1 MGDTN
6 DRQDRKEAEMKDAAS
21 TQVPLYAA
29 ADPAVGLSTG
39 QRYGTLVGSWA
50 AWLFDSLDATVFG
63 FVILAVARSFSVGLS
78 DVVSI
83 VAWFLLA
90 TGIGGFVLG
99 NVADKIGRKKTLMLS
114 VFVYGTGTL
123 LCGFAHSVT
132 ELSIYRFCVGFAVG
146 GLWSAAVALVCEIWE
161 PAGRAKAVAIMQT
174 GWSGGS
180 LLAAIFAWTFL
191 DAADPASWR
200 NLFIY
205 SSIPAYITLLFIMLF
220 VKESPVWLANR
231 EFMQRNAS
239 KGNLLQIFR
248 PEFLR
253 VTLLGLTISILGMYG
268 YWIITTFTPTYLQT
282 ILHVRIDQAPVFL
295 VWTGVGATLGYL
307 AYGVFAERV
316 GRRISFAAF
325 FLGMAITVPV
335 FAYGATFMPLT
346 NGKLEFTLQNVIAV
360 GALSALLGFFTGYFS
375 GFGAWYAE
383 LFPTSIRS
391 TAAGFCFNFGR
402 VGAILGIKLV
412 PILIPVI
419 GFTATICVAS
429 VSYLLSAVLVFTLRE
444 TQGVQLTSGN

>member
-1 MGDTN
+1 
-6 DRQDRKEAEMKDAAS
+6 MKSVAS
-21 TQVPLYAA
+21 TQAPIQAPIQA
-29 ADPAVGLSTG
+29 PAGSAEGLSIA
-39 QRYGTLVGSWA
+39 QRYVTLGGSWA
-50 AWLFDSLDATVFG
+50 AWLFDALDATVFG
-63 FVILAVARSFSVGLS
+63 FVILAVAKSFSVGLG
-78 DVVSI
+78 DVVST

-99 NVADKIGRKKTLMLS
+99 NVSDKIGRKKTLLLS

-132 ELSIYRFCVGFAVG
+132 ELNIWRFCVGFAVG
-146 GLWSAAVALVCEIWE
+146 GLWSAAVALISEIWA
-161 PAGRAKAVAIMQT
+161 PSGRARAIAIMQT

-180 LLAAIFAWTFL
+180 LLAAIFAWTLL
-191 DAADPASWR
+191 DAANPESWR
-200 NLFIY
+200 HLFIF
-205 SSIPAYITLLFIMLF
+205 SSIPAYGTFLFILLF

-248 PEFLR
+248 PEFLK

-295 VWTGVGATLGYL
+295 VWTGIGATLGYL
-307 AYGVFAERV
+307 AYGVLAERI
-316 GRRISFAAF
+316 GRRLAFAGF
-325 FLGMAITVPV
+325 FFGMAVAVPV
-335 FAYGATFMPLT
+335 FAYGAALMPLT
-346 NGKLEFTLQNVIAV
+346 NGKLEFTIQNVMV
-360 GALSALLGFFTGYFS
+360 LGALSALLGFFTGYFS

-412 PILIPVI
+412 PVLIPLI

-429 VSYLLSAVLVFTLRE
+429 ITYLASAVLVFALRE